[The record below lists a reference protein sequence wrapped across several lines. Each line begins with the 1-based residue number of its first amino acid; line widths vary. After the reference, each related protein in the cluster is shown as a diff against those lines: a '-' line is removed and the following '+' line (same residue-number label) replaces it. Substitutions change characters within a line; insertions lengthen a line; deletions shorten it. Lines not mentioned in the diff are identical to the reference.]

1 MSQMPLW
8 GEPNEEP
15 WAAKTEKDKVVI
27 TKHTGPPTT
36 CHLCTIDV
44 ARGGVRH
51 ERDLTSH
58 VARGYGR
65 VWLMCRAH
73 TREVRERT
81 SLLEKY
87 KG

>member
-8 GEPNEEP
+8 GEPDEEP
-15 WAAKTEKDKVVI
+15 WARTEKDKVTI

-51 ERDLTSH
+51 ERDLASH
-58 VARGYGR
+58 VTRGYGR
-65 VWLMCRAH
+65 VWLTCRAH

-87 KG
+87 NG